1 VKKMK
6 KKDLNT
12 QIAKVVME
20 IGAINITQ
28 RKNNGLLLS
37 IMGEYVQKTLELDKK
52 CLEKLE
58 ELQKLIK

>member
-1 VKKMK
+1 MK